1 MAKILCEDCRD
12 FKYTYD
18 PQISKVLY
26 GHCRAIE
33 YPFLLGIFKERG
45 LEPGRLPRNANSS
58 TKRKSRIRRPHTG
71 GALAAPPI
79 FSHPSNPMKDY
90 WLTTGTSA

>member
-1 MAKILCEDCRD
+1 MPKILCEDCRD

-33 YPFLLGIFKERG
+33 YPFLLGIFKEAR
-45 LEPGRLPRNANSS
+45 PGAWTAPKECKFFHGR
-58 TKRKSRIRRPHTG
+58 RKSRI
-71 GALAAPPI
+71 
-79 FSHPSNPMKDY
+79 K
-90 WLTTGTSA
+90 